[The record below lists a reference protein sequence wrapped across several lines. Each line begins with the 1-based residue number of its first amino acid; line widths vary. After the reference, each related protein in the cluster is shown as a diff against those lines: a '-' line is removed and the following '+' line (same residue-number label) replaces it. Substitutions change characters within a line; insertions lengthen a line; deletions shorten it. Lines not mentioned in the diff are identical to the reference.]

1 MNDIEKIIGE
11 KFRDFTLEFMERIC
25 KQILQN
31 SNEGY
36 RYWLKDDQV
45 MRITKEIL
53 DEIKGDEEC

>member
-31 SNEGY
+31 RNEGHW
-36 RYWLKDDQV
+36 YWLRDDQV
-45 MRITKEIL
+45 KDITKDTLEK
-53 DEIKGDEEC
+53 IKGDEE